1 MIRSLIIVV
10 NLFIVLILQ
19 LFNGQPTAEVNSP
32 STVKAGESF
41 IATVTIAPNGEM
53 GYLRYDL
60 NLPNDWVVEKV
71 ETAGAIFQF
80 EKQTAKFSWAQVG
93 DVKELII
100 SFKIFA
106 PSYITGNFSFK
117 NQLTYTADNLPVNI
131 KLAPIAINVKEGIGN
146 NSPLNEMAITDSIR
160 KPNAKV
166 NLTRVVPAEL
176 VDKTFI
182 VELILEKGDLN
193 SFGKIEDY
201 LPAGCTAKVIKAD
214 GADFKFEK
222 GIVKF
227 SWYVLPIRQSLR
239 VQYIVT
245 VPKNINGAQLI
256 SGNFSY
262 IENESGKLLGI
273 APSTVTMKE
282 QEIIVKNTQIEQPVA
297 AKVEEKQPVVAK
309 VVVKQPVAV
318 KEVLKQAEPAKVVVK
333 KEIKKN
339 VDTPTFATRKITD
352 SNVAANRK
360 VVATKKE
367 LKAEPSTTTLVGVSY
382 SVQIAAMLRLV
393 SPSYYKKIY
402 GLTGDVKTEQVNG
415 LNKYTNGS
423 FADYNGAHDQRNE
436 IRTNGGTDAF
446 VTAYNNGNRI
456 TVQEALMITTQKW
469 IQ

>member
-19 LFNGQPTAEVNSP
+19 LFNGQPTAEVKSP

-131 KLAPIAINVKEGIGN
+131 KLAPIAINVTEGIGN
-146 NSPLNEMAITDSIR
+146 NSPLNEMVITDSIR

-166 NLTRVVPAEL
+166 NLTRVVPTEL

-239 VQYIVT
+239 VQYSVT

-297 AKVEEKQPVVAK
+297 AKAVV
-309 VVVKQPVAV
+309 
-318 KEVLKQAEPAKVVVK
+318 KQAEPAKVVVK

>member
-19 LFNGQPTAEVNSP
+19 LFNGQPTAEVKSP

-131 KLAPIAINVKEGIGN
+131 KLAPIAINVTEGIGN
-146 NSPLNEMAITDSIR
+146 NSPLNEMVITDSIR

-166 NLTRVVPAEL
+166 NLTRVVPTEL

-239 VQYIVT
+239 VQYSVT
-245 VPKNINGAQLI
+245 VPKNINGTQLI

-282 QEIIVKNTQIEQPVA
+282 QEIIVKNTQIEQPV
-297 AKVEEKQPVVAK
+297 VAK
-309 VVVKQPVAV
+309 AVVKQPVAV
-318 KEVLKQAEPAKVVVK
+318 KEVVKQAEPAKVVIK

-339 VDTPTFATRKITD
+339 VDTPTFATRKIAD

-415 LNKYTNGS
+415 LNKYTNGT

>member
-19 LFNGQPTAEVNSP
+19 LFNGQPTAEVKSP

-131 KLAPIAINVKEGIGN
+131 KLAPIAINVTEGIGN
-146 NSPLNEMAITDSIR
+146 NSPLNEMVITDSIR

-166 NLTRVVPAEL
+166 NLTRVVPTEL

-239 VQYIVT
+239 VQYSVT

-309 VVVKQPVAV
+309 AVV
-318 KEVLKQAEPAKVVVK
+318 KQAEPAKVVVK

-339 VDTPTFATRKITD
+339 VDTPTFATRKIAD

>member
-19 LFNGQPTAEVNSP
+19 LFNGQPTAEVKSP

-131 KLAPIAINVKEGIGN
+131 KLAPIAINVTEGIGN
-146 NSPLNEMAITDSIR
+146 NSPLNEMVITDSIR

-166 NLTRVVPAEL
+166 NLTRVVPTEL

-239 VQYIVT
+239 VQYSVT

-282 QEIIVKNTQIEQPVA
+282 QEIIVKNTQLEQPVA

-309 VVVKQPVAV
+309 AVV
-318 KEVLKQAEPAKVVVK
+318 KQAEPAKVVVK

>member
-1 MIRSLIIVV
+1 MIRTLIIVV

-19 LFNGQPTAEVNSP
+19 LFNGQPTAEVKSP

-131 KLAPIAINVKEGIGN
+131 KLAPIAINVTEGIGN
-146 NSPLNEMAITDSIR
+146 NSPLNEMVITDSIR

-166 NLTRVVPAEL
+166 NLTRVVPTEL

-239 VQYIVT
+239 VQYSVT

-282 QEIIVKNTQIEQPVA
+282 QEIIVKNTQLEQPVA

-309 VVVKQPVAV
+309 AVV
-318 KEVLKQAEPAKVVVK
+318 KQAEPAKVVVK

-339 VDTPTFATRKITD
+339 VDTPTFATRKIAD

>member
-19 LFNGQPTAEVNSP
+19 LFNGQPTAEVKSP

-41 IATVTIAPNGEM
+41 IATVTIVPNGEM

-131 KLAPIAINVKEGIGN
+131 KLAPIAINVTEGIGN
-146 NSPLNEMAITDSIR
+146 NSPLNEMVITDSIR

-166 NLTRVVPAEL
+166 NLTRVVPTEL

-239 VQYIVT
+239 VQYSVT

-297 AKVEEKQPVVAK
+297 AKAEEKQPVVAK
-309 VVVKQPVAV
+309 AVVKQPVAV
-318 KEVLKQAEPAKVVVK
+318 KEVVKQAEPAKVVVK

>member
-19 LFNGQPTAEVNSP
+19 LFNGQPTAEVKSP

-131 KLAPIAINVKEGIGN
+131 KLAQIAINVTEGIGN
-146 NSPLNEMAITDSIR
+146 NSPLNEMVITDSIR

-166 NLTRVVPAEL
+166 NLTRVVPTEL

-239 VQYIVT
+239 VQYSVT

-282 QEIIVKNTQIEQPVA
+282 QEIIVKNTQLEQPVA

-309 VVVKQPVAV
+309 AVV
-318 KEVLKQAEPAKVVVK
+318 KQAEPAKVVVK

>member
-19 LFNGQPTAEVNSP
+19 LFNGQPTAEVKSP

-131 KLAPIAINVKEGIGN
+131 KLAPIAINVTEGIGN
-146 NSPLNEMAITDSIR
+146 NSPLNEMVITDSIR

-166 NLTRVVPAEL
+166 NLTRVVPTEL

-239 VQYIVT
+239 VQYSVT

-297 AKVEEKQPVVAK
+297 AKVE
-309 VVVKQPVAV
+309 VKQPVAV
-318 KEVLKQAEPAKVVVK
+318 KEVVKQAEPAKVVVK

-339 VDTPTFATRKITD
+339 VDTPTFVTRKITD

>member
-19 LFNGQPTAEVNSP
+19 LFNGQPTAEVKSP

-131 KLAPIAINVKEGIGN
+131 KLAPIAINVTEGIGN
-146 NSPLNEMAITDSIR
+146 NSPLNEMVITDSIR

-166 NLTRVVPAEL
+166 NLTRVVPTEL

-239 VQYIVT
+239 VQYSVT

-309 VVVKQPVAV
+309 AVVKQPVAV
-318 KEVLKQAEPAKVVVK
+318 KEVVKQAEPAKVVVK
-333 KEIKKN
+333 KEIK
-339 VDTPTFATRKITD
+339 R
-352 SNVAANRK
+352 
-360 VVATKKE
+360 
-367 LKAEPSTTTLVGVSY
+367 
-382 SVQIAAMLRLV
+382 M
-393 SPSYYKKIY
+393 
-402 GLTGDVKTEQVNG
+402 
-415 LNKYTNGS
+415 
-423 FADYNGAHDQRNE
+423 
-436 IRTNGGTDAF
+436 
-446 VTAYNNGNRI
+446 
-456 TVQEALMITTQKW
+456 
-469 IQ
+469 

>member
-1 MIRSLIIVV
+1 
-10 NLFIVLILQ
+10 VLILQ
-19 LFNGQPTAEVNSP
+19 LFNGQPTAEVKSP

-131 KLAPIAINVKEGIGN
+131 KLAPIAINVTEGIGN
-146 NSPLNEMAITDSIR
+146 NSPLNEMVITDSIR

-166 NLTRVVPAEL
+166 NLTRVVPTEL

-239 VQYIVT
+239 VQYSVT

-282 QEIIVKNTQIEQPVA
+282 KEIIVKNTQLEQPVA

-309 VVVKQPVAV
+309 AVV
-318 KEVLKQAEPAKVVVK
+318 KQAEPAKVVVK

-339 VDTPTFATRKITD
+339 VDTPTFATRKIAD

-360 VVATKKE
+360 VVATIKE

>member
-19 LFNGQPTAEVNSP
+19 LFNGQPTAEVKSP

-41 IATVTIAPNGEM
+41 IATVTIALNGEM

-131 KLAPIAINVKEGIGN
+131 KLAPIAINVTEGIGN
-146 NSPLNEMAITDSIR
+146 NSPLNEMVITDSIR

-166 NLTRVVPAEL
+166 NLTRVVPTEL

-239 VQYIVT
+239 VQYSVT
-245 VPKNINGAQLI
+245 VPKNINGIQLI

-282 QEIIVKNTQIEQPVA
+282 QEIIVKNTQIEQPV
-297 AKVEEKQPVVAK
+297 VAK
-309 VVVKQPVAV
+309 AVVKQPVAV
-318 KEVLKQAEPAKVVVK
+318 KEVVKQAEPAKVVVK

-339 VDTPTFATRKITD
+339 VDTPTFATRKIAD

-415 LNKYTNGS
+415 LNKYTNGT

>member
-131 KLAPIAINVKEGIGN
+131 KLAPIAINVTEGIGN

-227 SWYVLPIRQSLR
+227 SWYVLPVRQSLR

-309 VVVKQPVAV
+309 AVVKQPVAV
-318 KEVLKQAEPAKVVVK
+318 KEVVKQAEPAKVVVK

>member
-19 LFNGQPTAEVNSP
+19 LFNGQPTAEVKSP

-41 IATVTIAPNGEM
+41 IATVTIVPNGEM

-131 KLAPIAINVKEGIGN
+131 KLAPIAINVTEGIGN
-146 NSPLNEMAITDSIR
+146 NSPLNEMVITDSIR

-166 NLTRVVPAEL
+166 NLTRVVPTEL

-201 LPAGCTAKVIKAD
+201 LPPGCTAKVIKAD

-239 VQYIVT
+239 VQYSVT

-297 AKVEEKQPVVAK
+297 AKVE
-309 VVVKQPVAV
+309 VKQPVAV
-318 KEVLKQAEPAKVVVK
+318 KEVVKQAEPAKVVVK

-367 LKAEPSTTTLVGVSY
+367 LKAEPTTTTLVGVSY

>member
-131 KLAPIAINVKEGIGN
+131 KLAPIAINVTEGIGN

-227 SWYVLPIRQSLR
+227 SWYVLPVRQSLR

-318 KEVLKQAEPAKVVVK
+318 KEVVKQAEPAKVVVK

-339 VDTPTFATRKITD
+339 VDTPTFATRKIAD

-393 SPSYYKKIY
+393 SPTYYKKIY

>member
-1 MIRSLIIVV
+1 
-10 NLFIVLILQ
+10 VLILQ
-19 LFNGQPTAEVNSP
+19 LFNGQPTAEVKSP

-131 KLAPIAINVKEGIGN
+131 KLAPIAINVTEGIGN
-146 NSPLNEMAITDSIR
+146 NSPLNEMVITDSIR

-166 NLTRVVPAEL
+166 NLTRVVPTEL

-239 VQYIVT
+239 VQYSVT

-282 QEIIVKNTQIEQPVA
+282 QEIIVKNTQLEQPVA

-309 VVVKQPVAV
+309 AVV
-318 KEVLKQAEPAKVVVK
+318 KQAEPAKVVVK

>member
-19 LFNGQPTAEVNSP
+19 LFNGQPTAEVKSP

-117 NQLTYTADNLPVNI
+117 NQLTYTADNLPINI
-131 KLAPIAINVKEGIGN
+131 KLAPIAINVTEGIGN
-146 NSPLNEMAITDSIR
+146 NSPLNEMVITDSIR

-166 NLTRVVPAEL
+166 NLTRVVPTEL

-239 VQYIVT
+239 VQYSVT

-309 VVVKQPVAV
+309 AVV
-318 KEVLKQAEPAKVVVK
+318 KQAEPAKVVVK

>member
-19 LFNGQPTAEVNSP
+19 LFNGQPTAEVKSP

-131 KLAPIAINVKEGIGN
+131 KLAPIAINVTEGIGN
-146 NSPLNEMAITDSIR
+146 NSPLNEMVITDSIR

-166 NLTRVVPAEL
+166 NLTRVVPTEL

-239 VQYIVT
+239 VQYSVT

-297 AKVEEKQPVVAK
+297 VKVEEKQPVVAK
-309 VVVKQPVAV
+309 AVV
-318 KEVLKQAEPAKVVVK
+318 KQAEPAKVVVK

>member
-227 SWYVLPIRQSLR
+227 SWYVLPVRQSLR

-318 KEVLKQAEPAKVVVK
+318 KEVVKQAEPAKVVVK

>member
-19 LFNGQPTAEVNSP
+19 LFNGQPTAEVKSP

-41 IATVTIAPNGEM
+41 IATVTIVPNGEM

-131 KLAPIAINVKEGIGN
+131 KLAPIAINVTEGIGN
-146 NSPLNEMAITDSIR
+146 NSPLNEMVITDSIR

-166 NLTRVVPAEL
+166 NLTRVVPTEL

-239 VQYIVT
+239 VQYSVT

-297 AKVEEKQPVVAK
+297 AKVE
-309 VVVKQPVAV
+309 VKQPVAV
-318 KEVLKQAEPAKVVVK
+318 KEVVKQAEPAKVVVK

>member
-19 LFNGQPTAEVNSP
+19 LFNGQPTAEVKSP

-131 KLAPIAINVKEGIGN
+131 KLAPIAINVTEGIGN
-146 NSPLNEMAITDSIR
+146 NSPLNEMVITDSIR

-166 NLTRVVPAEL
+166 NLTRVVPTEL

-239 VQYIVT
+239 VQYSVT

-282 QEIIVKNTQIEQPVA
+282 QEIIVKNTQLEQPVA

-309 VVVKQPVAV
+309 AVVK
-318 KEVLKQAEPAKVVVK
+318 KAEPAKVVVK

-339 VDTPTFATRKITD
+339 VDTPTFATRKIAD

>member
-100 SFKIFA
+100 SFNIFA

-131 KLAPIAINVKEGIGN
+131 KLAPIAINVTEGIGN
-146 NSPLNEMAITDSIR
+146 NSPLNEMVITDSIR

-166 NLTRVVPAEL
+166 NLTRVVPTEL

-239 VQYIVT
+239 VQYSVT

-309 VVVKQPVAV
+309 AVVKQPVAV
-318 KEVLKQAEPAKVVVK
+318 KEVVKQAEPAKLVVK

-367 LKAEPSTTTLVGVSY
+367 FKAEPSTTTLVGVSY

-469 IQ
+469 IE

>member
-227 SWYVLPIRQSLR
+227 SWYVLPVRQSLR

-309 VVVKQPVAV
+309 AVVKQPVAV
-318 KEVLKQAEPAKVVVK
+318 KEVVKQAEPAKVVVK

-339 VDTPTFATRKITD
+339 VDTPTFATRKIAD

-393 SPSYYKKIY
+393 SPTYYKKIY

>member
-19 LFNGQPTAEVNSP
+19 LFNGQPTAEVKSP

-131 KLAPIAINVKEGIGN
+131 KLAPIAINVTEGIGN
-146 NSPLNEMAITDSIR
+146 NSPLNEMVITDSIR

-166 NLTRVVPAEL
+166 NLTRVVPTEL

-239 VQYIVT
+239 VQYSVT

-309 VVVKQPVAV
+309 AVV
-318 KEVLKQAEPAKVVVK
+318 KQAEPAKVVVK

>member
-19 LFNGQPTAEVNSP
+19 LFNGQPTAEVKSP

-41 IATVTIAPNGEM
+41 IATVTIVPNGEM

-131 KLAPIAINVKEGIGN
+131 KLAPIAINVTEGIGN
-146 NSPLNEMAITDSIR
+146 NSPLNEMVITDSIR

-166 NLTRVVPAEL
+166 NLTRVVPTEL

-239 VQYIVT
+239 VQYSVT

-297 AKVEEKQPVVAK
+297 AKVE
-309 VVVKQPVAV
+309 VKQPVAV
-318 KEVLKQAEPAKVVVK
+318 KEVVKQAEPAKVVVK

-339 VDTPTFATRKITD
+339 VDTPTFVTRKITD